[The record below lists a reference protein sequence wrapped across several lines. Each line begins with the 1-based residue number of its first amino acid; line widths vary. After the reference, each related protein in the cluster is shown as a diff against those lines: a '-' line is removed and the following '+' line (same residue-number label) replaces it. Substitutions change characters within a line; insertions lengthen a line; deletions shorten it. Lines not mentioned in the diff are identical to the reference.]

1 MVYHDIEQS
10 NIYLDVGAIR
20 FYFSSNLY
28 KTKFEQIYKEYVK
41 NEKIKFNLK
50 YKTFLYDD
58 DFLYILLY
66 KKIEKRGFRVYN
78 NDIQLDENYGVNC
91 IISL

>member
-1 MVYHDIEQS
+1 MVYHDIEES
-10 NIYLDVGAIR
+10 NIYLDVGTIR

-28 KTKFEQIYKEYVK
+28 KTKFEKIHKEYVK

-66 KKIEKRGFRVYN
+66 KKIEKRGFRIYN
-78 NDIQLDENYGVNC
+78 NGVQLNDNYGVNC

>member
-1 MVYHDIEQS
+1 MVFNDIEKS
-10 NIYLDVGAIR
+10 NIYEDIGTLT
-20 FYFSSNLY
+20 FYFSSTFYKNKFD
-28 KTKFEQIYKEYVK
+28 KTKDDFIK

-78 NDIQLDENYGVNC
+78 NGVQLNDNYGVNC